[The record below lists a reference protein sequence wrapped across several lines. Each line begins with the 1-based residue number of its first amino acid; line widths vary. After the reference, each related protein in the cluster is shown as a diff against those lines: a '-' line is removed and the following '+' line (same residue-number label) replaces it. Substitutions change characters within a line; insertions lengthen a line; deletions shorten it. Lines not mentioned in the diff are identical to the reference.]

1 MKKSLENR
9 IGAGYSFLAPAI
21 IFYSIFFLFPVIF
34 SLLVSFKKWNML
46 IPFTKAPFVGWKNFL
61 DLLKDELFIMSL
73 RNTLLYALLTVSI
86 TLTISLFYAIMIN
99 KARFSVF
106 WRFIYFA
113 PVVTPQVA
121 IATIWG
127 YLYNPNSGLLNAI
140 LRFFGFKGLNWLTDP
155 NTALFSII
163 LTAIWA
169 GIGGSMLIFT
179 ASLKNIPQE
188 YYDAA
193 RIDGATGFKEFW
205 YITLPLLKHTLLFL
219 SATGLIGAWQVFDL
233 PYMLG
238 RNAPAKSVM
247 TVSWYTYETA
257 FQYLRMG
264 RASAGA
270 FLLFIVIFII
280 TLIVLWIFRKGGIKG
295 YE

>member
-1 MKKSLENR
+1 MRKSLEYRN
-9 IGAGYSFLAPAI
+9 GAGYSFLAPAI
-21 IFYSIFFLFPVIF
+21 IFYIIFFLFPVIF

-46 IPFTKAPFVGWKNFL
+46 IPFSKAPFIGWKNFL
-61 DLLKDELFIMSL
+61 DLFKDDLFLMSL
-73 RNTLLYALLTVSI
+73 RNTLLYAILTVTIS
-86 TLTISLFYAIMIN
+86 LTISLFYAVMIN
-99 KARFSVF
+99 KARFSVL

-127 YLYNPNSGLLNAI
+127 YLYNPNSGLLNTI
-140 LRFFGFKGLNWLTDP
+140 LRFFGLKGLNWLTDP
-155 NTALFSII
+155 NIALFSII
-163 LTAIWA
+163 ITAIWA

-179 ASLKNIPQE
+179 ASLRNIPQE

-193 RIDGATGFKEFW
+193 KIDGATGFKEFW
-205 YITLPLLKHTLLFL
+205 YITLPLLKPTLLFL

-270 FLLFIVIFII
+270 FLLFIIIFII

>member
-9 IGAGYSFLAPAI
+9 TRAGYLFLAPI
-21 IFYSIFFLFPVIF
+21 IVFYLIFFLFPVVF
-34 SLLVSFKKWNML
+34 SLFVSFKKWNML
-46 IPFTKAPFVGWKNFL
+46 IPISQSPFIGLKNFL
-61 DLLKDELFIMSL
+61 DLLKDELFIMTL
-73 RNTLLYALLTVSI
+73 RNTLFYAFLTVSI
-86 TLTISLFYAIMIN
+86 TLILALFYAVIIN
-99 KARFSVF
+99 KAKLSVL

-140 LRFFGFKGLNWLTDP
+140 LRSLGLKGLNWLTDA
-155 NTALFSII
+155 NVALFSII
-163 LTAIWA
+163 LTAVWA
-169 GIGGSMLIFT
+169 GIGGSMLILT

-193 RIDGATGFKEFW
+193 NLDGATGLKEFW
-205 YITLPLLKHTLLFL
+205 NITLPLLKPTLLFL
-219 SATGLIGAWQVFDL
+219 STTGLISAWQVFDL

-247 TVSWYTYETA
+247 TVSWYTYEIA
-257 FQYLRMG
+257 FQNLKMG
-264 RASAGA
+264 KASAGA
-270 FLLFIVIFII
+270 FLLFIAIFII
-280 TLIVLWIFRKGGIKG
+280 TLMVLRLFGKEGIEG